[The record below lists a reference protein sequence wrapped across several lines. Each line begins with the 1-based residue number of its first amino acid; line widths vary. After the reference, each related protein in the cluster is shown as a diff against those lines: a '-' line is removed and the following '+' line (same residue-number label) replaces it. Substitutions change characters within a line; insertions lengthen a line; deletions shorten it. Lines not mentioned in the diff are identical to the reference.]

1 MLNLSKKNILAVVPA
16 RGGSKGIPQKNLK
29 KIGNNSL
36 IGIAGLLLQS
46 IPWITKSIISS
57 DDDEMI
63 SEACKNGLEAPFK
76 RPIYLSN
83 DHTNS
88 LDMWKHALIESENF
102 YNISFDYTI
111 LIEPTSPM
119 RCMNDIEL
127 TINKLLY
134 ENYQSAA
141 TVSLTPAHFTP
152 HKTLII
158 NYKNTIDFYLQNGK
172 DFTIRQNIPNYYHR
186 NGICY
191 ACTRN
196 YLLNTTS
203 IITDNTAAVIISR
216 EVVNIDTIEDLDY
229 ANYLFTKIKKVV

>member
-1 MLNLSKKNILAVVPA
+1 MIDIFNKKILAVVPA
-16 RGGSKGIPQKNLK
+16 RGGSKGIPKKNLK
-29 KIGNNSL
+29 KVGNHSL
-36 IGIAGLLLQS
+36 IGIAGLLLKS

-57 DDDEMI
+57 DDLEII
-63 SEACKNGLEAPFK
+63 SEASKNGLEAPFI

-83 DHTNS
+83 DNSNS
-88 LDMWKHALIESENF
+88 LDMWKHALIEAEKF

-111 LIEPTSPM
+111 LVEPTSPM

-141 TVSLTPAHFTP
+141 TVSLTPAHYTP
-152 HKTLII
+152 HKTLIV
-158 NYKNTIDFYLQNGK
+158 NQKNTIEFYLQNGK
-172 DFTIRQNIPNYYHR
+172 DFTIRQNIPKYYHR

-196 YLLNTTS
+196 FLLNTTS
-203 IITDNTAAVIISR
+203 IINDTTAAVIIPR
-216 EVVNIDTIEDLDY
+216 EVINIDTIEDLDY
-229 ANYLFTKIKKVV
+229 ANYLFTKINKVV